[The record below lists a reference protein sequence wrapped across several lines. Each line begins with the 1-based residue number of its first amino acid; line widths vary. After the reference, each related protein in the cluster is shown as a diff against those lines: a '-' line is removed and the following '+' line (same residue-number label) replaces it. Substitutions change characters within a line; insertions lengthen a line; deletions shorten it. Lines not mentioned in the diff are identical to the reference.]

1 MLTVAKRATA
11 RAIPNK
17 AVGWQVEALTDHN
30 SPISLGDM
38 YPLVQQ
44 LTKGDEI
51 YQREGDRVKPKS
63 LTVKGQISL
72 NPDYN
77 PDTKAMYV
85 RVVIA
90 QQKTVR
96 SVSNF
101 GSLDPDHLLK
111 PTFAGAS
118 EQAFGG
124 GEPQLA
130 YPINRDLYRVYMDKT
145 FLITP
150 TGAAGG
156 DTRIG
161 NQKKWSY
168 RFKQLPATLTYD
180 AGNGDY
186 CNNFA
191 PFVALGYAYA
201 DGTGADVLV
210 TRIQHSVY
218 SQLTFEDA

>member
-1 MLTVAKRATA
+1 MTVAKRATA
-11 RAIPNK
+11 RAILNK
-17 AVGWQVEALTDHN
+17 HIGWQVEALTDHN
-30 SPISLGDM
+30 SLITNPDC

-44 LTKGDEI
+44 IAKGDAI
-51 YQREGDRVKPKS
+51 YERNNDRIKTKS

-96 SVSNF
+96 SVGQYGN
-101 GSLDPDHLLK
+101 LDTAHLLK

-124 GEPQLA
+124 GEPQIA
-130 YPINRDLYRVYMDKT
+130 YPINRDLFRVYMDKV

-150 TGAAGG
+150 TGAAS
-156 DTRIG
+156 G
-161 NQKKWSY
+161 NPRTGAQKKWSY
-168 RFKQLPATLTYD
+168 RFKQLPSSLTYD
-180 AGNGDY
+180 EGNGDY
-186 CNNFA
+186 ANNFA
-191 PFVALGYAYA
+191 PFVALGYAYTDGSAA
-201 DGTGADVLV
+201 DTLV

-218 SQLTFEDA
+218 SQLSFEDA

>member
-1 MLTVAKRATA
+1 MTVAKRVTA

-17 AVGWQVEALTDHN
+17 GIGWQVEALTDHN
-30 SPISLGDM
+30 SGITNPDCYPI
-38 YPLVQQ
+38 VQQ
-44 LTKGDEI
+44 LVKGTAI
-51 YQREGDRVKPKS
+51 YEREGDRVKPKS
-63 LTVKGQISL
+63 LIVKGQIGI

-85 RVVIA
+85 RVIIA

-96 SVSNF
+96 SVGQY
-101 GSLDPDHLLK
+101 GSLDTSHLLK
-111 PTFAGAS
+111 PLFAGVPEVSFTGA
-118 EQAFGG
+118 
-124 GEPQLA
+124 EPQISL
-130 YPINRDLYRVYMDKT
+130 PVNRDLFRVYMDKV

-150 TGAAGG
+150 TGALAG
-156 DTRIG
+156 DSRLG

-168 RFKQLPATLTYD
+168 RFKQMPSTLTYD
-180 AGNGDY
+180 EGNGDY

-191 PFVALGYAYA
+191 PFVALGYAYT
-201 DGTGADVLV
+201 DGTAPDVLN

>member
-1 MLTVAKRATA
+1 MLTVAKRVTA

-17 AVGWQVEALTDHN
+17 SVGWQVEALTDHN

-44 LTKGDEI
+44 ITKGNDV
-51 YQREGDRVKPKS
+51 YQREGDRIKTKS
-63 LTVKGQISL
+63 LVVKGQISL

-96 SVSNF
+96 SVSNYAN
-101 GSLDPDHLLK
+101 LDPDHLLK

-124 GEPQLA
+124 GEPQVA
-130 YPINRDLYRVYMDKT
+130 YPINRDLYRVYMDKV

-150 TGAAGG
+150 TGAAS
-156 DTRIG
+156 G
-161 NQKKWSY
+161 NPRTGAQKKWSY
-168 RFKQLPATLTYD
+168 RFKQLPSSLTFD
-180 AGNGDY
+180 EGNGDY
-186 CNNFA
+186 ANNFA
-191 PFVALGYAYA
+191 PFVALGYAYT

-210 TRIQHSVY
+210 TRVQHSVY
-218 SQLTFEDA
+218 SQLSFEDA